1 MSSVSQGIP
10 EGHDAHHSNGHNCD
24 PKIVREQREPTEA
37 AIKEAQQ
44 HLDEAA
50 YALHEKT
57 LERYQQ
63 ELDALLVYAGLFSG
77 ILTAF
82 NVEAYELLRP
92 DATESGL
99 SAIRE
104 LTAELRAFALT
115 DRTQA
120 AWIPPPLRAEA
131 ATSFKP
137 PSFVVWLN
145 CLWFASLV
153 ISLSAATI
161 ALLVKQW
168 LYEARTGISAQSRA
182 STQLLQYRISSV
194 EEWKVWNIALLVPL
208 LLQVALLIFLV
219 GLLILLNNLH
229 AVVATVSTA
238 FASTL
243 FAFLIV
249 VTLLPAFHPGCCYRS
264 PQARIVALAARPL
277 RNLAQY
283 CARWCARRLAG
294 LLSGAATKNP
304 RAWYAAKDRRVFDWL
319 VLMLQ
324 KPLVTLSRAPRCRS
338 WQDYDQLALRIQS
351 DSLNVQTAVTAWH
364 TTLDPAQ
371 LGHMRVALGGEAGA
385 PLVRC
390 LRHLGIKMVGD
401 IGLPPALRKRN
412 VRGHLGPLVLAAIRQ
427 MFTIDRDAEWEPFL
441 QKLLNVYTYAE
452 VSTVQ
457 GSLAPPDERTLQTAC
472 DVLMEVSSIE
482 NLYAA
487 LSYLSSI
494 VDVDGGGKCT
504 YARLSDVFSATER
517 WVGALQD
524 ADQSEAQRA
533 SDSSTTGDGRPSQL
547 QRASMS
553 PQATLIAFR
562 IVAHCMLRIAEPQT
576 KIADAGT
583 KQEAP
588 KLEERARVI
597 FDALPRFLPSSDA
610 LVEGQD
616 ENVPLCNELA
626 FGLHMLVPLLALLSR
641 AAAAS
646 PNAPPSPEMVSVEV
660 ANALVGVWRTA
671 EAVLERP
678 PPSAVQSFM
687 EKLPVRAI
695 FSPVRIRQQAGTPES
710 VIASEPT
717 AEKLARL
724 QEDIARFFPRGWTRG
739 QGPVALPLYHH

>member
-1 MSSVSQGIP
+1 
-10 EGHDAHHSNGHNCD
+10 
-24 PKIVREQREPTEA
+24 
-37 AIKEAQQ
+37 
-44 HLDEAA
+44 
-50 YALHEKT
+50 
-57 LERYQQ
+57 
-63 ELDALLVYAGLFSG
+63 
-77 ILTAF
+77 
-82 NVEAYELLRP
+82 
-92 DATESGL
+92 
-99 SAIRE
+99 
-104 LTAELRAFALT
+104 
-115 DRTQA
+115 
-120 AWIPPPLRAEA
+120 
-131 ATSFKP
+131 
-137 PSFVVWLN
+137 
-145 CLWFASLV
+145 
-153 ISLSAATI
+153 
-161 ALLVKQW
+161 
-168 LYEARTGISAQSRA
+168 
-182 STQLLQYRISSV
+182 
-194 EEWKVWNIALLVPL
+194 
-208 LLQVALLIFLV
+208 
-219 GLLILLNNLH
+219 
-229 AVVATVSTA
+229 
-238 FASTL
+238 
-243 FAFLIV
+243 
-249 VTLLPAFHPGCCYRS
+249 
-264 PQARIVALAARPL
+264 
-277 RNLAQY
+277 
-283 CARWCARRLAG
+283 
-294 LLSGAATKNP
+294 
-304 RAWYAAKDRRVFDWL
+304 
-319 VLMLQ
+319 MLQ
-324 KPLVTLSRAPRCRS
+324 KPLVALSRAPRCRS
-338 WQDYDQLALRIQS
+338 WQDHDQLALRIRS

-504 YARLSDVFSATER
+504 YARLSD
-517 WVGALQD
+517 GD
-524 ADQSEAQRA
+524 
-533 SDSSTTGDGRPSQL
+533 DSSTTGDGRPSQL

-583 KQEAP
+583 KQEPP

-616 ENVPLCNELA
+616 ENMPLCNELA